1 MPKYVNKVVYGSD
14 VLIDLT
20 SDNVTQSDVLAGR
33 TFHAPNGAQLT
44 GTCAYDVDSSSAT
57 ANASEVI
64 SGKTFAKNG
73 QIVTGTMANQGGF
86 VGTIATKADTITIP
100 LGYHDGS
107 GSVTISQAEKDK
119 IIAGNIREGIQILGV
134 TGVFTGGENIR
145 ATAANVTPMV
155 TSQTILPTDF
165 GEQYQYI
172 SQVNVAAIP
181 KVEVEN
187 IAGGLTV
194 TIGAA

>member
-73 QIVTGTMANQGGF
+73 QIVTGTMVNQGGF
-86 VGTIATKADTITIP
+86 VGTITTKADRITIP

-107 GSVTISQAEKDK
+107 GYVAIDGDEQRNLV
-119 IIAGNIREGIQILGV
+119 AGNIKSGVQILGV
-134 TGVFTGGENIR
+134 TGVFTGAEDIR
-145 ATAANVTPMV
+145 ATVASAIPAV
-155 TSQTILPTDF
+155 TSQVLLPTDF